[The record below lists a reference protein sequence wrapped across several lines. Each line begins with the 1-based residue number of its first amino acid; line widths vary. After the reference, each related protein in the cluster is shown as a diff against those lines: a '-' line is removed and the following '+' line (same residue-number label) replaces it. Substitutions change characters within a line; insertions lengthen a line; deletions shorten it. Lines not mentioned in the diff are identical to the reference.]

1 MVAKQGR
8 WVLRVQVKRIMDA
21 VKVGVTGTG
30 LIADLGH
37 LPDYQAGA
45 DGRYRYSCAG
55 LYPVSRGQSAADLGG
70 GPGEQ
75 KFGACAVEEG
85 VWQSSDLRHGRVFDV
100 EDLAFAW
107 IRLDNGLVMT
117 FETAWT
123 ANLARDRVYSNLLR
137 TKAEAAIVSYPP
149 IPRRKSAA
157 AVETVEM
164 FIEEAMVA
172 ILHCR
177 ITLMPH
183 IARQF
188 ATF

>member
-1 MVAKQGR
+1 
-8 WVLRVQVKRIMDA
+8 MDA

-75 KFGACAVEEG
+75 KFGARAVEEG

-137 TKAEAAIVSYPP
+137 TKAGRRLIRILRFLSERARLRWRPWRCLLRRLWSRSCIVVS
-149 IPRRKSAA
+149 R
-157 AVETVEM
+157 
-164 FIEEAMVA
+164 
-172 ILHCR
+172 
-177 ITLMPH
+177 
-183 IARQF
+183 
-188 ATF
+188 